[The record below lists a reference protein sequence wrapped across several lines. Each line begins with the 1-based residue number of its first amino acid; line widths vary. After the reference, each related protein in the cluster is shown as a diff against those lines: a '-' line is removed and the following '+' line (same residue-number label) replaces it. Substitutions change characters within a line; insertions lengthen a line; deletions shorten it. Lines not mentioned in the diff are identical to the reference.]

1 MLLIPR
7 MPESLELLRRS
18 FAERLRATCNL
29 GNRVLVDALAAVPRE
44 RFLPPGP
51 WLVRGEGDREVR
63 QTPSA
68 APEHLYDDVSVAIDS
83 THQLFNAAPGAVA
96 PWIDALEIAPGG
108 RVLQI
113 GCGLGYYT
121 AVLAH
126 CVGPTGRVVAF
137 DADPGLANS
146 ARGNLAAYEWVE
158 IRNGHGRAIE
168 RERYDAILVHAGV
181 THPEPL
187 WLDALGTDGRMVLP
201 LTCTFPQLGPLGKGF
216 ALLISAT
223 DSDASLSVRVC
234 IVSESLARALAPDGN
249 VLGRSVTMRTMPV
262 DLECVVIGTAADA
275 TQGDPRNTHPRVVY
289 RPALQLQSSSTF
301 ARHVLVQTTDPDVL
315 AAAVPQIL
323 QSGG

>member
-1 MLLIPR
+1 MR
-7 MPESLELLRRS
+7 
-18 FAERLRATCNL
+18 C
-29 GNRVLVDALAAVPRE
+29 G
-44 RFLPPGP
+44 
-51 WLVRGEGDREVR
+51 

-68 APEHLYDDVSVAIDS
+68 APEHLYDNVSVAIDS

-96 PWIDALEIAPGG
+96 PWIDALEVAHGS

-137 DADPGLANS
+137 EADPGLANS

-158 IRNGHGRAIE
+158 IRNGDGRAIA

-187 WLDALGTDGRMVLP
+187 WLDALGTDGRTVLP
-201 LTCTFPQLGPLGKGF
+201 LTCTFPQLGPLGKGY

-223 DSDASLSVRVC
+223 DSGPSLNVRVLG
-234 IVSESLARALAPDGN
+234 IVMIYSAVGLRDPGLNNELGRALLKTPAPRLELLRRDHHAVGPACWFHQQSFCFSES
-249 VLGRSVTMRTMPV
+249 
-262 DLECVVIGTAADA
+262 TAE
-275 TQGDPRNTHPRVVY
+275 
-289 RPALQLQSSSTF
+289 
-301 ARHVLVQTTDPDVL
+301 
-315 AAAVPQIL
+315 
-323 QSGG
+323 